1 MTAARPVAP
10 SLLRRLAAGA
20 YDLLLLGGLLMML
33 GIAVLILRGGATV
46 PPGSLWFQ
54 GLVLLV
60 CAIFYAGFWCRGG
73 QTLGMRSWR
82 LRVEKTNGSPLD
94 PATAAL
100 RFFAAL
106 LSVLPA
112 GLGLLWILVDRER
125 RAWHDRLTG
134 TRVVLLSK
142 EAARR

>member
-1 MTAARPVAP
+1 M
-10 SLLRRLAAGA
+10 LRRLAAGA

-33 GIAVLILRGGATV
+33 GIAVLMLRGGEAV

-60 CAIFYAGFWCRGG
+60 CAVFYAGFWCRGG

-82 LRVEKTNGSPLD
+82 LRVEKIDGTPLD
-94 PATAAL
+94 PATATL
-100 RFFAAL
+100 RFAAAL

-112 GLGLLWILVDRER
+112 GLGLLWILVDPEQ

-134 TRVVLLSK
+134 TRVVLLPK
-142 EAARR
+142 DAARR